1 MGWTGKRAWA
11 TADSG
16 LARSRAPLFS
26 ATLARGLAALC
37 VAALAACGTQGRA
50 RSLAADGKIASAAG
64 WASWTRH
71 AGPVFEGHATASDP
85 TIIREG
91 GQLLMI
97 ATDLDTGT
105 NRTDLVAATS
115 SDGLA
120 WHFAATG
127 GPQAGLVLLG
137 RNGQWDENLETP
149 ELVRQGSTYFLYY
162 CGYRDGGA
170 PIKGF
175 PAALGLATSIDG
187 RQFRRVSGD
196 PILRPT
202 PGWYDNDAVY
212 SPTIV
217 SDGSGW
223 VMLYVGHAYTKLDKI
238 GGRGGVYLLAATSP
252 DGIAWSKRPDPVI
265 SPGGAL
271 PWMRDG
277 AAEPALIKAPDGT
290 WYLFFTGLSGEDRVI
305 GVARS
310 ASPFGPWQI
319 DPAPIVAPSDAGFD
333 ARLVL
338 APYVIIDGS
347 RARLW
352 YLGSDDSERI
362 RIGYAEAAWPI
373 YRPPATLSQSR
384 P

>member
-1 MGWTGKRAWA
+1 MNRAGK
-11 TADSG
+11 G
-16 LARSRAPLFS
+16 LAENEVGGSMRSRSPFFS
-26 ATLARGLAALC
+26 AVLAGSLAALSFA
-37 VAALAACGTQGRA
+37 VLAACGTPGRA
-50 RSLAADGKIASAAG
+50 LSLTADGKTAAAAG

-71 AGPVFEGHATASDP
+71 AAPVFEGHATASDP
-85 TIIREG
+85 TIVREG
-91 GQLLMI
+91 SRLLMV
-97 ATDLDTGT
+97 ATDLDVAT

-115 SDGLA
+115 ADGLA
-120 WHFAATG
+120 WQFAATD
-127 GPQAGLVLLG
+127 GPQAGLVLVG
-137 RNGQWDENLETP
+137 RDGKWDENLETP
-149 ELVRQGSTYFLYY
+149 ELARRGSTYLLYY
-162 CGYRDGGA
+162 CGYRDGGT

-175 PAALGLATSIDG
+175 PAALGLATSTDG
-187 RQFRRVSGD
+187 RHFRRVSDD

-217 SDGSGW
+217 NDGSGW

-252 DGIAWSKRPDPVI
+252 DGIAWTKRPTPVI

-277 AAEPALIKAPDGT
+277 AAEPALVKAPDGA

-305 GVARS
+305 GVARG

-338 APYVIIDGS
+338 APYVIIDGT

-352 YLGSDDSERI
+352 YLGSDDRERI
-362 RIGYAEAAWPI
+362 RVGYAETAWPI
-373 YRPPATLSQSR
+373 YRPPTAPSRSR